1 MAWHL
6 GAAASW
12 AARVGLGLGRIAR
25 GAASLALP
33 IVVVA
38 GLMVVR
44 AGGIDAGAVR
54 GSAFDADGPVTG
66 GSAAAL
72 NADPATVKSIAADLL
87 AATTAKG
94 GSGYRFEIVQRST
107 LHAKPGGPALLVPDP
122 ADPKAQPKEADEAYL
137 IGVVETGYVTAAGF
151 SMEMRAGPASA
162 DAPVDLA
169 SGGLMFRALLRDGV
183 TYRDD
188 GEGWDHSYRLPGI
201 GLDPVTAAAL
211 PWLLRHAT
219 DARDADLAAALGEL
233 GKARATATRG
243 ITAAGTVADIPA
255 RGGRGRREL
264 HPDHPGHRLH
274 VRCRGAPGR
283 SRRHRPQHQRD
294 RARACGRDRD
304 HPPLRRRPDRPAQ
317 ARARLRGRWHSRCR
331 PVSERD
337 HVMTTRR
344 FSLARRLRTVALATV
359 LAATSFVATAVPAA
373 RTAGA
378 PSSSPFD
385 GIVQIADQLFAP
397 RTALASFCASNPAFT
412 GRLTAS
418 TASHTAVSRITDPDV
433 YAYISN
439 VDQTW
444 SCTAYLRYD
453 GVAWNTTSSKG
464 RFDWGDLT
472 ESTSVPCNY
481 VVGSTDYVEGKPDRK
496 LSHQRRPVRAPGQ
509 LDQGARVPPIHRAR
523 HRGRYQLHPRRL
535 RHPRRWRRR
544 RGALGHR
551 GGSGQLQQHQRQQPP
566 RIRRATLLRSDGLG
580 TSQTITYDRTA
591 PTIAFT
597 YPAAGWSAVVPSAF
611 YIVKFEATDNLAG
624 FGGSNGWSLQRQI
637 ATWSGSACGSFA
649 NDTAAGN
656 LVTGTSAGSGQ
667 SARPEPDRG
676 HVLSLGARRDR
687 PERQRRGGQDVGHDP
702 DRHERGARIP
712 APAAHRVLGSRR
724 RRRLGRERGL
734 GQRHGQSSRS

>member
-169 SGGLMFRALLRDGV
+169 SGELMFRALLRDGV

-188 GEGWDHSYRLPGI
+188 GEGWYQTDRLPGI

-243 ITAAGTVADIPA
+243 ITAAGTVADIPGVVAVDGASFTQITQAIDFTFDAAGRLVGLVVTA
-255 RGGRGRREL
+255 RN
-264 HPDHPGHRLH
+264 
-274 VRCRGAPGR
+274 
-283 SRRHRPQHQRD
+283 
-294 RARACGRDRD
+294 
-304 HPPLRRRPDRPAQ
+304 
-317 ARARLRGRWHSRCR
+317 
-331 PVSERD
+331 
-337 HVMTTRR
+337 TN
-344 FSLARRLRTVALATV
+344 ATV
-359 LAATSFVATAVPAA
+359 HELAVVTE
-373 RTAGA
+373 
-378 PSSSPFD
+378 
-385 GIVQIADQLFAP
+385 
-397 RTALASFCASNPAFT
+397 
-412 GRLTAS
+412 
-418 TASHTAVSRITDPDV
+418 IT
-433 YAYISN
+433 
-439 VDQTW
+439 
-444 SCTAYLRYD
+444 LRYD
-453 GVAWNTTSSKG
+453 GVPT
-464 RFDWGDLT
+464 
-472 ESTSVPCNY
+472 
-481 VVGSTDYVEGKPDRK
+481 
-496 LSHQRRPVRAPGQ
+496 
-509 LDQGARVPPIHRAR
+509 
-523 HRGRYQLHPRRL
+523 
-535 RHPRRWRRR
+535 
-544 RGALGHR
+544 
-551 GGSGQLQQHQRQQPP
+551 
-566 RIRRATLLRSDGLG
+566 GL
-580 TSQTITYDRTA
+580 
-591 PTIAFT
+591 P
-597 YPAAGWSAVVPSAF
+597 
-611 YIVKFEATDNLAG
+611 
-624 FGGSNGWSLQRQI
+624 
-637 ATWSGSACGSFA
+637 
-649 NDTAAGN
+649 
-656 LVTGTSAGSGQ
+656 
-667 SARPEPDRG
+667 RPEPAYAGDG
-676 HVLSLGARRDR
+676 TPVVV
-687 PERQRRGGQDVGHDP
+687 P
-702 DRHERGARIP
+702 
-712 APAAHRVLGSRR
+712 
-724 RRRLGRERGL
+724 
-734 GQRHGQSSRS
+734 